1 MPDLD
6 AIRAAL
12 DDDVVIDI
20 VTVGARSGEPRET
33 EIWFLNIGDRTVITG
48 SPGRRDWFA
57 NLLAHP
63 DFTFRL
69 KQSVQAELP
78 ARARHITDPDDRRA
92 VLGDV
97 AARWYQE
104 KADLE
109 ELVADSPLVEVTFTG
124 WAAPLNR

>member
-12 DDDVVIDI
+12 DEDVVIDI

-57 NLLAHP
+57 NLLANP

-78 ARARHITDPDDRRA
+78 ARARPITDPEDRRA
-92 VLGDV
+92 VLSDV

-104 KADLE
+104 KADLQ